1 MKHWLILALLCW
13 SVPAFSKTAAYF
25 SPGLDCETQVIQLI
39 DNAQKTIDV
48 AIYTLTSAPIV
59 GALENAHARGIQVRI
74 LTDKLQAANKYAK
87 AIALYQKGLNIRVHT
102 KHRIEHNKFMVVD
115 GQKMITGSYNWTDSA
130 TWKNSENCLVL
141 WEEPE
146 TINRYQKRFEY
157 LWELNTRQKSDQW
170 FKNKR
175 ADLGKNV

>member
-1 MKHWLILALLCW
+1 MKHWLIVALLYW